1 MVMCYSSERQ
11 VRCMLDDL
19 LRQKQQ
25 VYDETWEKGISA
37 GKEQRGNL
45 DVNLE
50 FLNQTG
56 LIISGTRVLEVG
68 CGIGSIANELYHQG
82 CDVVGTDISNS
93 AIEYGQKKYVDVELK
108 VGVAEMLEFED
119 ESFDIV
125 LSFDVLEHLNDVDVH
140 LKEVMRVLS
149 DEGYYLFQ
157 TPNKYI
163 NSVYETVKC
172 KSLKW
177 KKYHPSLHTA
187 GQLKRRLRKKGFD
200 VKFVKMNTFNDYV
213 LKKLRYRWL
222 KKVAGWVDF
231 RKLPLLLQTNLY
243 VVAIKKSS
251 LS

>member
-1 MVMCYSSERQ
+1 
-11 VRCMLDDL
+11 MLDDL

-25 VYDETWEKGISA
+25 VYDKTWENGLRA

-56 LIISGTRVLEVG
+56 LIISGRRVLEVG
-68 CGIGSIANELYHQG
+68 CGIGSIANELHHQG
-82 CDVVGTDISNS
+82 CEVVGTDISNN
-93 AIEYGQKKYVDVELK
+93 AIEYGRKKYVGVELK
-108 VGVAEMLEFED
+108 VGVAEMLEFKNA
-119 ESFDIV
+119 SFDIV
-125 LSFDVLEHLNDVDVH
+125 LSFDVLEHLNDVDAH

-149 DEGYYLFQ
+149 DEGCYLLQ
-157 TPNKYI
+157 TPNKYF
-163 NSVYETVKC
+163 NAVYETVKS
-172 KSLKW
+172 KSMKW

-200 VKFVKMNTFNDYV
+200 VKFVKMKTFNDYA
-213 LKKLRYRWL
+213 LQKLRYRWL
-222 KKVAGWVDF
+222 KKVAGWFDF
-231 RKLPLLLQTNLY
+231 RKLPMFLQTNLY